1 MKRWTFLAVLL
12 AFSFAHPPLGAQ
24 PAPRR
29 VGFAELTTLALER
42 NLQLRAAALD
52 LAIARAALAQVRA
65 ARQPQVSLQS
75 SYVSL
80 HQPGTTLTFPNP
92 FGPTPPQLT
101 VTIPPPEPNQFQLRL
116 LAQYPL
122 YTGGRLEAQLS
133 LAEANVRG
141 AQAALER
148 TRQQVLAQVQQAY
161 LGWLLSRET
170 VAAARR
176 GLAQAEESLR
186 VAQARFQAGTSPR
199 FDVLQAEV
207 AVASARQNLLRA
219 ETGVRNAAAQLAALL
234 DLPLDTSF
242 EPADPLEPRPV
253 TGTLAEGIT
262 RALERRPELVE
273 LRARAEAARAAVE
286 IARSGGRP
294 NLTLAANYDLTGPLS
309 QIQGTWSVTLA
320 ATLQLYDG
328 GITRERVREA
338 ELRLEQL
345 RVVEAQLRARIELE
359 VRQAWFALEQS
370 GAALATAEKAV
381 EQAREAARVAAVR
394 FEAGVGTAL
403 ELLSA
408 QAQLAQAELSLAQA
422 RFEQNLAWLQWLLA
436 TGSL

>member
-1 MKRWTFLAVLL
+1 
-12 AFSFAHPPLGAQ
+12 
-24 PAPRR
+24 
-29 VGFAELTTLALER
+29 
-42 NLQLRAAALD
+42 
-52 LAIARAALAQVRA
+52 
-65 ARQPQVSLQS
+65 
-75 SYVSL
+75 
-80 HQPGTTLTFPNP
+80 
-92 FGPTPPQLT
+92 
-101 VTIPPPEPNQFQLRL
+101 
-116 LAQYPL
+116 
-122 YTGGRLEAQLS
+122 
-133 LAEANVRG
+133 
-141 AQAALER
+141 
-148 TRQQVLAQVQQAY
+148 
-161 LGWLLSRET
+161 
-170 VAAARR
+170 
-176 GLAQAEESLR
+176 
-186 VAQARFQAGTSPR
+186 
-199 FDVLQAEV
+199 
-207 AVASARQNLLRA
+207 
-219 ETGVRNAAAQLAALL
+219 
-234 DLPLDTSF
+234 
-242 EPADPLEPRPV
+242 
-253 TGTLAEGIT
+253 
-262 RALERRPELVE
+262 
-273 LRARAEAARAAVE
+273 VE